1 MSAPA
6 YSADEM
12 MTVTAARQ
20 LRNGAVCFVGIG
32 LPSAACNLARRTHA
46 PELVLIYESGTVGA
60 RPQVLPLSIGDG
72 ELADTATVVVPLPEV
87 FAHYLQRGRVDFG
100 FLGAAQIDRFGN
112 LNTTVIGAYDKPKV
126 RLPGSGGAPEIAT
139 HAREVLIIMKQS
151 PRSFV
156 PRLDFLTSAGY
167 LDGCGARGRAGFP
180 GQGTPR
186 RHHRLRHPAAPRG
199 ERGARACSPLSGG
212 HGGGGS
218 CGDRLAAARG
228 SPRRA
233 IAATAQLRSSGP
245 ARDAGRHRTRPHR
258 SRAHS
263 PAHLCITARGFP
275 MASPHIRTPLP
286 GPKAQALLARD
297 RAVSSPSYPRDY
309 PFVIAKGRGTEVWD
323 VDGNRFLDFAAGIA
337 VCSTGHAHPQVVEAI
352 KTAADDFL
360 HISSD
365 YWHERMTR
373 LGERVNELNPVGEA
387 AQIFICQSG
396 TESVEGALK
405 LARYVTGRPRFIG
418 FLGGF
423 HGRSMGSLSFTAS
436 KYTQQAGFFPTMPG
450 VTHVPYPNTY
460 RPLFAGASSKVIK

>member
-1 MSAPA
+1 MSAPP

-180 GQGTPR
+180 GKGPR
-186 RHHRLRHPAAPRG
+186 AVITDFGILQPHAESEEL
-199 ERGARACSPLSGG
+199 E
-212 HGGGGS
+212 
-218 CGDRLAAARG
+218 LAA
-228 SPRRA
+228 
-233 IAATAQLRSSGP
+233 L
-245 ARDAGRHRTRPHR
+245 
-258 SRAHS
+258 
-263 PAHLCITARGFP
+263 
-275 MASPHIRTPLP
+275 
-286 GPKAQALLARD
+286 
-297 RAVSSPSYPRDY
+297 Y
-309 PFVIAKGRGTEVWD
+309 
-323 VDGNRFLDFAAGIA
+323 
-337 VCSTGHAHPQVVEAI
+337 
-352 KTAADDFL
+352 
-360 HISSD
+360 
-365 YWHERMTR
+365 
-373 LGERVNELNPVGEA
+373 
-387 AQIFICQSG
+387 
-396 TESVEGALK
+396 
-405 LARYVTGRPRFIG
+405 
-418 FLGGF
+418 
-423 HGRSMGSLSFTAS
+423 
-436 KYTQQAGFFPTMPG
+436 PG
-450 VTHVPYPNTY
+450 VTVEAVRAATGW
-460 RPLFAGASSKVIK
+460 PLRVAARVEQLPPPHSSDLQVLRQMQAATERAHTAPVRIRLPTSV